1 MPIHSKLS
9 TLLGEKRMNMSELA
23 RQTGISKV
31 TIGGLYHDRVSM
43 IKYSIIS
50 RICTVLECS
59 IDDLLEFTPE
69 SEEAMEEYRCK
80 EPKTDK

>member
-1 MPIHSKLS
+1 MPIHCKLS
-9 TLLGEKRMNMSELA
+9 TLLGEKRMKMVELSKE
-23 RQTGISKV
+23 TGISKT
-31 TIGGLYHDRVSM
+31 TILNMYHDRVSM

-69 SEEAMEEYRCK
+69 SEEAMEEYRRK